1 VVVIGDAIGD
11 FVDHAKAS
19 SAQQICLP
27 QGEDRPTQRRLVGC
41 ELSRDQRQP
50 VALVQKAGDL
60 HLAVD
65 HALAPHFGR
74 MCGQYR
80 HDHGIGEEG
89 QQARGRDAG
98 RARPGKRMGHRAF
111 ARCRGAQDMGTGA
124 TDVVLVLS
132 NIGEMRKKA
141 EGAND
146 LKRLGRRQDVQCRF
160 EITPRRNILVA
171 AKADR
176 VLANMLDAVKDSRAA
191 LLAHRVAENAAEQ
204 ANIVAQR
211 QVFVFGLDCLRF
223 RHGLPFSARGRM
235 VTCHTAEISG
245 TEAIQEVPT
254 ALANRLPF
262 QILRPAS

>member
-80 HDHGIGEEG
+80 HDHGAGEEG
-89 QQARGRDAG
+89 PEARGRDTGFA
-98 RARPGKRMGHRAF
+98 RAGKRMGHRAF
-111 ARCRGAQDMGTGA
+111 ARRGGGQVVSMGA
-124 TDVVLVLS
+124 ADVVLVLGD
-132 NIGEMRKKA
+132 IGEMRKKA

-146 LKRLGRRQDVQCRF
+146 LKRLGRRQAVQCRF
-160 EITPRRNILVA
+160 EIAARRNILVA
-171 AKADR
+171 AEADR
-176 VLANMLDAVKDSRAA
+176 VLANMLDGVEDRRTA
-191 LLAHRVAENAAEQ
+191 LLAYRVSQNAAQ
-204 ANIVAQR
+204 
-211 QVFVFGLDCLRF
+211 
-223 RHGLPFSARGRM
+223 
-235 VTCHTAEISG
+235 
-245 TEAIQEVPT
+245 
-254 ALANRLPF
+254 
-262 QILRPAS
+262 